1 MHAHYFISVK
11 LTFVFGSIR
20 QIVGDDNV
28 GNSNNFP
35 RDHACSPFFFILRFA
50 YFHTKQLLIVA
61 TNDNNAAT
69 SCGPQS
75 MMLYFKALK
84 LIIID

>member
-28 GNSNNFP
+28 GNSNNSQGTT
-35 RDHACSPFFFILRFA
+35 RVVLFFLF
-50 YFHTKQLLIVA
+50 
-61 TNDNNAAT
+61 
-69 SCGPQS
+69 
-75 MMLYFKALK
+75 
-84 LIIID
+84 